1 MNRNR
6 CQAQV
11 VVGYT
16 DLCVKPGNMCRMTT
30 EVLGPTANTASAAW
44 IPDDST
50 FGARLALIRQRMA
63 WGNVKEAAEA
73 CGIPVQSWRTWER
86 DGVEPRG
93 LTRIARQVAER
104 TGCDYGWLVGGLELA
119 GRLPASS
126 GTVIA
131 SAPTLRYADLPERTA
146 ARRPI
151 DNRPGGHP
159 TDGLVGPRRTTRVA
173 RPGKA

>member
-1 MNRNR
+1 MNQKR

-11 VVGYT
+11 AVGYT
-16 DLCVKPGNMCRMTT
+16 DLCVKSGSMCVMTT
-30 EVLGPTANTASAAW
+30 EVLGFTANTVTAAW

-93 LTRIARQVAER
+93 LTRIAER
-104 TGCDYGWLVGGLELA
+104 ISAATGCDYGWLVDGPRLA
-119 GRLPASS
+119 GRRPVITPKPDQAERPSMRHPANK
-126 GTVIA
+126 G
-131 SAPTLRYADLPERTA
+131 PKNRQPDGGPRQRTA
-146 ARRPI
+146 RVPRPS
-151 DNRPGGHP
+151 
-159 TDGLVGPRRTTRVA
+159 
-173 RPGKA
+173 KA